1 MPFPTIL
8 ETSKFQNVSAR
19 YQPCKHIKSGSR
31 NILTSSSQKKL
42 NLLLKN
48 GSRLK
53 CLKISLVCVKEN
65 ACDSVLYSLLKLQA
79 VTVETVALNFSLL
92 YHLVLADILFFLLE
106 QVLSFLCLRA
116 QVDLI
121 LPVPFKKEV
130 S

>member
-1 MPFPTIL
+1 MCAPDTKYF
-8 ETSKFQNVSAR
+8 NVPPP
-19 YQPCKHIKSGSR
+19 QK
-31 NILTSSSQKKL
+31 KKL